1 MAAQEPMLTSRQKPT
16 DIYSLMLILASVF
29 LLFTTVLI
37 WQELDEFYDFWGTAE
52 STITEEEEA
61 EPTDTGEAGET
72 TDDAAGDATDD
83 ATDETTEPPAE

>member
-1 MAAQEPMLTSRQKPT
+1 MPSQEPLLTSRQKPT

-52 STITEEEEA
+52 GVVAEEVEEEEEGEEA
-61 EPTDTGEAGET
+61 DADFMPHVEAPKEP
-72 TDDAAGDATDD
+72 
-83 ATDETTEPPAE
+83 